1 MVKTEEQMLLL
12 TVFSVTAGAC
22 EQQHEQ
28 KL

>member
-1 MVKTEEQMLLL
+1 MVKTEEEMLLL
-12 TVFSVTAGAC
+12 TVFSVTAGVC